1 MRVILECEA
10 EGRLFYMVLW
20 GPLNVGQMV
29 FEFEKSVE
37 TNCDTKEIKVYNR

>member
-10 EGRLFYMVLW
+10 EGRLLYGFF
-20 GPLNVGQMV
+20 GALNVGQMV

-37 TNCDTKEIKVYNR
+37 TNCIQKR